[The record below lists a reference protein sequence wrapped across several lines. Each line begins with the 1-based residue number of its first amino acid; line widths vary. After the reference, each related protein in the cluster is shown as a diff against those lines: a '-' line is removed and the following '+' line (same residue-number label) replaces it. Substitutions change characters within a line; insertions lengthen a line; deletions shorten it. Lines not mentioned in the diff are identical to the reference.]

1 MRVVVD
7 VNVWISAL
15 LWGGVP
21 DIILL
26 LAEEQKITIFVS
38 DALFLELETTLRRPK
53 FQSKIESLNLR
64 VEDIINATKDVLQF
78 CLTVSVSAP
87 QLRDP
92 KDTIVLAAA
101 IAANAEAII
110 TGDLDLL
117 VLIEFNRISILTPQD
132 FMIRYFPERS
142 NINS

>member
-7 VNVWISAL
+7 VNIWISAL

-21 DIILL
+21 DKVVIL
-26 LAEEQKITIFVS
+26 AQEQTITIFAS

-53 FQSKIESLNLR
+53 FQSKIQSLNLNL
-64 VEDIINATKDVLQF
+64 EDVINATKDVLEF
-78 CLTVSVSAP
+78 CPTISVDAP

-92 KDTIVLAAA
+92 KDTVVLAATV
-101 IAANAEAII
+101 AANAEAIV

-117 VLIEFNRISILTPQD
+117 VLIEFNGIPILTPQD
-132 FMIRYFPERS
+132 FLSRYFLD
-142 NINS
+142 

>member
-7 VNVWISAL
+7 VNIWISAL

-21 DIILL
+21 DKVVIL
-26 LAEEQKITIFVS
+26 AQEQTITIFAS

-53 FQSKIESLNLR
+53 FQSKIQSLNLNL
-64 VEDIINATKDVLQF
+64 EDVINATKDVLEF
-78 CLTVSVSAP
+78 CPTISVDAP

-92 KDTIVLAAA
+92 KDTVVLAAA
-101 IAANAEAII
+101 VAANAEAIV

-117 VLIEFNRISILTPQD
+117 VLIEFNGIPILTPQD
-132 FMIRYFPERS
+132 FLSRYFLD
-142 NINS
+142 

>member
-7 VNVWISAL
+7 VNIWISAL

-21 DIILL
+21 DKVVIL
-26 LAEEQKITIFVS
+26 AQEQTITIFAS

-53 FQSKIESLNLR
+53 FQSKIQSLNLNL
-64 VEDIINATKDVLQF
+64 EDVIDATKDVLEF
-78 CLTVSVSAP
+78 CPTISVDVP

-92 KDTIVLAAA
+92 KDTVVLAAA
-101 IAANAEAII
+101 VAASAEAIV

-117 VLIEFNRISILTPQD
+117 VLIEFNGIPILTPQD
-132 FMIRYFPERS
+132 FLSRYFS
-142 NINS
+142 NS

>member
-7 VNVWISAL
+7 VNIWISAL

-21 DIILL
+21 DKVVIL
-26 LAEEQKITIFVS
+26 AQEQTITIFAS

-53 FQSKIESLNLR
+53 FQSKIQSLNLNL
-64 VEDIINATKDVLQF
+64 EDVIDATKDVLEF
-78 CLTVSVSAP
+78 CPTISVDAP

-92 KDTIVLAAA
+92 KDTVVLAAA
-101 IAANAEAII
+101 VAANAEAIV

-117 VLIEFNRISILTPQD
+117 VLIEFNGIPILTPQD
-132 FMIRYFPERS
+132 FLSRYFS
-142 NINS
+142 NS